1 MRKIFRLDCWHWRR
15 TIFTCPGATNNLAV
29 ESLSLLKIAAEPSA
43 TGKWQSAHFCNGKM
57 AIRPFAQGANEF
69 VELYNKASAVSGM
82 CLFLC
87 WLNAGSIVLSF
98 RAFLQESY
106 LGIYAESNW
115 ILSENTLFYGQCQP
129 RLSRCQTPP
138 IHPDVHSRSLSVNPL
153 SSWHCP

>member
-106 LGIYAESNW
+106 SGSMQNQTKYLVKPHCFLGNAVNCKPGINFP
-115 ILSENTLFYGQCQP
+115 LYG
-129 RLSRCQTPP
+129 LAK
-138 IHPDVHSRSLSVNPL
+138 RSQGAAGAP
-153 SSWHCP
+153 